1 MLGRA
6 LVQAPLPL
14 GGGCRRRSTSRRQAA
29 PRCEFQPNERRSPA
43 TAENDD
49 GTATQPAAVNGIAS
63 VAVNGGNLCAA
74 SSTLGEQQAALAER
88 LNGMQLVGTPPANGN
103 ARQLDSGLA
112 RGASLDD
119 VTAAAPASPCNG
131 ASEAEE
137 EAGEP
142 YSLVRRLPLAGGT
155 LEIVRLEGKR
165 MLRVWLPPGYQ
176 GEEAARRPYPLLLL
190 NDGQNLFFDQE
201 SFSGRSWGAAETA
214 ARLITSGQL
223 PPFIVAGID
232 HAGPLRSFDYLP
244 YEPGTGPGGFRS
256 DAAKWPGGGV
266 AAYMS
271 RVMDEILPWLAEHY
285 GAASDPEHV
294 ALGGSSFGGIC
305 TLWACMHYPGRFGA
319 ALVESPSLWFADER
333 FLKEDVQ
340 QYEGPWPQRL
350 FLAMGSKEFTGTR
363 GAEAAATGAQY
374 DRLLVGYCKQLAAL
388 LGSRGLGPDRLK
400 WEIGD
405 GAAHTEAAWAERL
418 PRALPFL
425 LHHWWA
431 GATQRHTHDL
441 FFTSPRKLQ
450 AGQPAVLFV
459 QKACSDTLAASPG
472 PLLAHIGF
480 NGWTIGKAEMQLQPA
495 PQLETA
501 AGAAEGGSGSSSGSS
516 THEAA
521 WWSASFTVS
530 EEAYEMQFVLT
541 DGRGKWDN
549 NAGNDFY
556 RRCKL
561 PPSALHPGASHDPEA
576 IIAAARAAAEG
587 PADCAAARNSSKLFF
602 TAPEALVAGAP
613 AVLYMNRARSG
624 PLHDKPNVRAHLGF
638 NHWAGSTTDL
648 QLLPTSLQRGPG
660 ADWWATQPF
669 QVPAD
674 SFDLSFAFTDGH
686 GCWDNNDGLN
696 FSLPVLQ
703 SGKGAQWA
711 PPRTISSVEVVDHAG
726 GKLHIIQLS
735 RRAGSDRQSKEAR
748 WTEEKMLRVW
758 VPAGWTKEGAPPG
771 GWPVLWMN
779 DGQNM
784 FEDHLAHQ
792 GAAWNVGYCAA
803 HLIGSGVLPPFVV
816 AAVDSAGPM
825 RSLNLLPYKPGTG
838 QGGFRGDA
846 ERWPGGGCDAY
857 LRRLQQELM
866 PLVQAEFN
874 TSADPSKTAF
884 GGGSFAGV
892 TALYAAMHCPH
903 VFGAVLAESPSLWIA
918 EGKFLEDDLKRYRG
932 PLPER
937 IFVGCG
943 TKEYSATR
951 DHERPDVDAYLLH
964 QYCEAAAALEAA
976 GLRGPQRLRFL
987 VEEEAGHHEKAWAW
1001 RLSGA
1006 LTFLLSP
1013 WWDA

>member
-1 MLGRA
+1 
-6 LVQAPLPL
+6 VPQ
-14 GGGCRRRSTSRRQAA
+14 
-29 PRCEFQPNERRSPA
+29 
-43 TAENDD
+43 TA
-49 GTATQPAAVNGIAS
+49 NGSAS
-63 VAVNGGNLCAA
+63 VAVNGNG
-74 SSTLGEQQAALAER
+74 LGSAVDVQAALAEQ
-88 LNGMQLVGTPPANGN
+88 LNGFQLNGSRPHSDD
-103 ARQLDSGLA
+103 AQA
-112 RGASLDD
+112 ASLGGSAAA
-119 VTAAAPASPCNG
+119 TAAGTATASS
-131 ASEAEE
+131 AVEE
-137 EAGEP
+137 ELAGEP
-142 YSLVRRLPLAGGT
+142 YSLVQRLPLAGGT
-155 LEIVRLEGKR
+155 LELIRLEGTR
-165 MLRVWLPPGYQ
+165 RLRVWLPPGYQ
-176 GEEAARRPYPLLLL
+176 REEAARRPLPLLLL
-190 NDGQNLFFDQE
+190 HDGQNLFFDKE

-214 ARLITSGQL
+214 ATLIASGQL

-244 YEPGTGPGGFRS
+244 YKPGTGPGGFRA

-266 AAYMS
+266 AAYMA
-271 RVMDEILPWLAEHY
+271 RVVDEILPWLTRHY
-285 GAASDPEHV
+285 GAASDPEHI

-305 TLWACMHYPGRFGA
+305 TLWAAMHYPGRFGA

-333 FLKEDVQ
+333 FLKEDLQ
-340 QYEGPWPQRL
+340 QYEGTWPHRMY
-350 FLAMGSKEFTGTR
+350 LAMGSKEFTGTR
-363 GAEAAATGAQY
+363 GPEAAATGAEY

-388 LGSRGLGPDRLK
+388 LGSRGLGADRLK
-400 WEIGD
+400 WEIGE

-418 PRALPFL
+418 PHALPFL
-425 LHHWWA
+425 LQHWWA
-431 GATQRHTHDL
+431 SAAQRHSSDL
-441 FFTSPRKLQ
+441 FFTSPGKLQ

-459 QKACSDTLAASPG
+459 QKARSDSLAGSPG
-472 PLLAHIGF
+472 PLRANIGF
-480 NGWTIGKAEMQLQPA
+480 NGWSLGSAELQLQPA
-495 PQLETA
+495 PQLEIA
-501 AGAAEGGSGSSSGSS
+501 ASAAEGGSGVASSDSSGSGGSGSSS
-516 THEAA
+516 TQEPA
-521 WWSASFTVS
+521 WWCASFTVP

-556 RRCKL
+556 LRCKL
-561 PPSALHPGASHDPEA
+561 WPSALHPASQSPEQMV
-576 IIAAARAAAEG
+576 AAAQAAVEG
-587 PADCAAARNSSKLFF
+587 PADGQAARNSSKLFF
-602 TAPEALVAGAP
+602 TAPETLVAGAP
-613 AVLYMNRARSG
+613 AVLYLNRARSG

-638 NHWAGSTTDL
+638 NHWAGAGCDL
-648 QLLPTSLQRGPG
+648 QLLSTSLQRGPG
-660 ADWWATQPF
+660 VDWWATQPF
-669 QVPAD
+669 QVPED

-703 SGKGAQWA
+703 PAQGKQRAQ
-711 PPRTISSVEVVDHAG
+711 PRTIASVEVVDHAG

-735 RRAGSDRQSKEAR
+735 RGAGSDRQSKEAR

-758 VPAGWTKEGAPPG
+758 TPAGWTKEGAPPG

-857 LRRLQQELM
+857 LRRLQQDLM
-866 PLVQAEFN
+866 PLVQTEFN
-874 TSADPSKTAF
+874 TSVDPSKTAF

-918 EGKFLEDDLKRYRG
+918 EGKFLEDDLKHYRG

-937 IFVGCG
+937 IFIGCG

-976 GLRGPQRLRFL
+976 GMRGPQRLRFL